1 MALWK
6 RLETQTKQQRIY
18 LKKKKK
24 GVKKKYMI
32 VLFSFFYLYDFY
44 INFHNIFIFFFLYLL
59 YTKKAVYALQPK
71 FT

>member
-1 MALWK
+1 
-6 RLETQTKQQRIY
+6 
-18 LKKKKK
+18 
-24 GVKKKYMI
+24 MI

>member
-1 MALWK
+1 
-6 RLETQTKQQRIY
+6 
-18 LKKKKK
+18 
-24 GVKKKYMI
+24 MI

-44 INFHNIFIFFFLYLL
+44 INFHNIFIFFLYLL